1 MNRCIA
7 NPRSPKLQDSKSVSL
22 NAESARIPQSRAVS
36 THGVIGAGRFPP
48 EKMPTKFGVVALF
61 PGRPIVDQYVALD
74 VSLQKTA
81 VCVVNASGSVVI
93 EAELPSD
100 PAALTAF
107 IRTHAPRA
115 ARVGLESGPTSPWLW
130 HSLRAAGLPVV
141 CMDARHAHA
150 ALSVRPS
157 KSDRNDARGLAEMV
171 RMGWYR
177 EVQVKS
183 LAAHERMALL
193 GVRRRLVDMRVEID
207 GQIRGILK
215 TFGLVVGSGNKGA
228 FAQRARMLVQDHPVL
243 SALVD
248 KLVEVRAVAVAKVAA
263 LDKEIRRFVRDD
275 PTLRR
280 VVAVPG
286 LGARTA
292 PSFRS
297 TNDEPDRFKRAQEV
311 GAHLRL
317 TPRRYQ
323 SGETDRQGRISKC
336 GDRFTRTCLYEAANV
351 LLTKVQRWSPL
362 QAWGTRLARRIGSQK
377 ARVAI
382 APKIAVI
389 LQWIWTDGTRS

>member
-1 MNRCIA
+1 
-7 NPRSPKLQDSKSVSL
+7 
-22 NAESARIPQSRAVS
+22 
-36 THGVIGAGRFPP
+36 
-48 EKMPTKFGVVALF
+48 MPTKFGVVALF

-81 VCVVNASGSVVI
+81 VCVLNASGSVVI
-93 EAELPSD
+93 EAELPSE

-107 IRTHAPRA
+107 IQTHAPRA

-215 TFGLVVGSGNKGA
+215 TFGMVVGSGNKGA

-248 KLVEVRAVAVAKVAA
+248 KLIEVRAVAVAKVAA

-280 VVAVPG
+280 FMTVPG
-286 LGARTA
+286 VGPVTA
-292 PSFRS
+292 LAFRS
-297 TNDEPDRFKRAQEV
+297 TIDEPDRFKRARDV
-311 GAHLRL
+311 GPYLGL

-362 QAWGTRLARRIGSQK
+362 KAWGTRLARRIGSKK

-382 APKIAVI
+382 ARKIAVI
-389 LQWIWTDGTRS
+389 LQCIWTDGTEFWWTKEPATA